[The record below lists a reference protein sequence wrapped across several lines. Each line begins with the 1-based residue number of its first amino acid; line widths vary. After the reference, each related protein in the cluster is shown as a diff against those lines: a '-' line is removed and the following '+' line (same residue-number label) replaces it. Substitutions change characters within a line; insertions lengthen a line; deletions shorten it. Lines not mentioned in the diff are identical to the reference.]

1 MKLEKDFILTL
12 LIICMVSSEI
22 QAMLQQKG
30 YRK

>member
-1 MKLEKDFILTL
+1 MKLEEDFILTL
-12 LIICMVSSEI
+12 LICVVSSEI